1 MARGILFSGIQK
13 FDQQNNHQGR
23 QLFVRTRNQRIIMEL
38 QDPHF
43 LLFFIHVLMFHFSDQ
58 FLQIIETNAFALE
71 EPSYEMQMKL
81 WVDKKENLYPN
92 PMNFCIK
99 KRQIGTALYKNVSRF
114 NHSCD
119 PNVAFVFDK
128 QSQRIILASTRYIEK
143 GEELTISYGPVY
155 HINKVV
161 NIYI

>member
-1 MARGILFSGIQK
+1 MIFSILHS
-13 FDQQNNHQGR
+13 
-23 QLFVRTRNQRIIMEL
+23 
-38 QDPHF
+38 PHF
-43 LLFFIHVLMFHFSDQ
+43 LLFFILFLMFHLPDQ
-58 FLQIIETNAFALE
+58 FLQIIETLE

-81 WVDKKENLYPN
+81 WVDNKEKLYPN

-119 PNVAFVFDK
+119 PNVEFVFDK
-128 QSQRIILASTRYIEK
+128 QYQRIILASTRYIEK

-155 HINKVV
+155 HINKV
-161 NIYI
+161 NIYIYNC

>member
-1 MARGILFSGIQK
+1 
-13 FDQQNNHQGR
+13 
-23 QLFVRTRNQRIIMEL
+23 
-38 QDPHF
+38 
-43 LLFFIHVLMFHFSDQ
+43 MFHFTDQ

-81 WVDKKENLYPN
+81 WIDNKEKCYPN

-128 QSQRIILASTRYIEK
+128 QSQRIILTSTRYIEK

-155 HINKVV
+155 HINKV
-161 NIYI
+161 NIYIKNIIIVDFILIKYVHFINFTKFLIVYLYPYQKAFGP

>member
-1 MARGILFSGIQK
+1 
-13 FDQQNNHQGR
+13 
-23 QLFVRTRNQRIIMEL
+23 
-38 QDPHF
+38 
-43 LLFFIHVLMFHFSDQ
+43 
-58 FLQIIETNAFALE
+58 
-71 EPSYEMQMKL
+71 
-81 WVDKKENLYPN
+81 
-92 PMNFCIK
+92 MNFGIK

-155 HINKVV
+155 HINKV
-161 NIYI
+161 NIYIHNIIIIDFIFMCILSILLNFSLFIYIYITKASGPWKISQAI

>member
-1 MARGILFSGIQK
+1 
-13 FDQQNNHQGR
+13 
-23 QLFVRTRNQRIIMEL
+23 
-38 QDPHF
+38 
-43 LLFFIHVLMFHFSDQ
+43 MFHFPDQ

-81 WVDKKENLYPN
+81 WIDNKEKCYPN
-92 PMNFCIK
+92 PMNFGIK

-128 QSQRIILASTRYIEK
+128 QFQRIILASTRYIEK

-155 HINKVV
+155 HINKV
-161 NIYI
+161 NIYIHNIIIIDFIFMCILSILLNFSLFIYIYITKASGPWKISQAI